1 LRRLLSSAKFDG
13 IDVSCKYRSI
23 ALEISNPMSL
33 MPKHLPNT
41 LKPKARNSSRKTP
54 LRQWCFFASLTIAL
68 LSGCQE
74 QPKPSSTATPTA
86 MTTPK
91 AATNTKDKAPEGVLE
106 RVKARGKLIC
116 GVNGKL
122 SGFSYVD
129 DKGVWSGLD
138 VDYCRAIASAVLG
151 DAKAVEFKPL
161 LAKDRFTA
169 IQNGDIDVLMRNTSR
184 TLTRDATDNISFAP
198 TTFFDGQGVMLR
210 IGTKPTASSSSPSPS
225 SSPTA
230 SPSAS
235 PSPTSTPPDKDS
247 KSDKQTPK
255 TSEAPKTSEESAIAL
270 KELTDKKICVETGLN
285 ATNLESTFKEA
296 NIAIAPIILPD
307 LDGVLS
313 AYTKGDCD
321 AISSEKSQLA
331 AWRSKLP
338 RPADHK
344 ILDLSLSRE
353 PLSPAIIGNDDR
365 WRDVVTWVVY
375 ATFYAEELGVN
386 MDNYQIFK
394 DTKNPEVARF
404 LGTSD
409 SLGIELG
416 LAPDWTTQIL
426 KQVGNYSDI
435 YNRNLAPLDIPR
447 GLNRTWKQGGL
458 LYSMPF
464 R

>member
-1 LRRLLSSAKFDG
+1 
-13 IDVSCKYRSI
+13 
-23 ALEISNPMSL
+23 MSL
-33 MPKHLPNT
+33 MPKHLPKT
-41 LKPKARNSSRKTP
+41 AAFLERNAQMPSRKTS
-54 LRQWCFFASLTIAL
+54 LRQWCFFSCLTIAL
-68 LSGCQE
+68 LSGCQ
-74 QPKPSSTATPTA
+74 PAPTPSTTVTPTATATPTA
-86 MTTPK
+86 TT
-91 AATNTKDKAPEGVLE
+91 TIKDKAPEGILE

-129 DKGVWSGLD
+129 EKGVWSGLD
-138 VDYCRAIASAVLG
+138 VDYCQAIAAAVLG

-161 LAKDRFTA
+161 LAKDRFAA
-169 IQNGDIDVLMRNTSR
+169 IQSGEIDVLMRNTTR
-184 TLTRDATDNISFAP
+184 TLTRDVATNISFAP

-210 IGTKPTASSSSPSPS
+210 IGAKPTASPTSSPSSATSVSP
-225 SSPTA
+225 SPTA
-230 SPSAS
+230 SAS
-235 PSPTSTPPDKDS
+235 PTPSPTSTPSADKERN
-247 KSDKQTPK
+247 KTEQQTPK
-255 TSEAPKTSEESAIAL
+255 TTEELAISL
-270 KELTDKKICVETGLN
+270 KELTDKKICVETGIN

-296 NIAIAPIILPD
+296 NIAIESIILPD
-307 LDGVLS
+307 LDEVLN
-313 AYTKGDCD
+313 AYSKGDCE

-353 PLSPAIIGNDDR
+353 PLSPALVGNDDR
-365 WRDVVTWVVY
+365 WRDVVTWIIY
-375 ATFYAEELGVN
+375 ATFYADELGIN
-386 MDNYQIFK
+386 MNNYTIFK

>member
-1 LRRLLSSAKFDG
+1 
-13 IDVSCKYRSI
+13 
-23 ALEISNPMSL
+23 M
-33 MPKHLPNT
+33 
-41 LKPKARNSSRKTP
+41 
-54 LRQWCFFASLTIAL
+54 SLTIIL

-74 QPKPSSTATPTA
+74 QPKPSPTAAPTATVTPTA
-86 MTTPK
+86 
-91 AATNTKDKAPEGVLE
+91 ATNIKDKAPDGILE

-129 DKGVWSGLD
+129 DKGIWSGLD
-138 VDYCRAIASAVLG
+138 VDYCRAIAAAVLG
-151 DAKAVEFKPL
+151 DAKAVEFKPI

-169 IQNGDIDVLMRNTSR
+169 IQNSDVDILMRNTSR
-184 TLTRDATDNISFAP
+184 TLTRDVATNISFAP

-210 IGTKPTASSSSPSPS
+210 IGAKPTSSSPSPS
-225 SSPTA
+225 PSSPNSPSPSPTA

-235 PSPTSTPPDKDS
+235 PSPTSSPESRPDKDS
-247 KSDKQTPK
+247 KLDKQTPK
-255 TSEAPKTSEESAIAL
+255 TIEELAIAL
-270 KELTDKKICVETGLN
+270 KELADKKICVETGIN

-296 NIAIAPIILPD
+296 NIAIESIILPD
-307 LDGVLS
+307 LDGVLN
-313 AYTKGDCD
+313 AYAKGDCD

-331 AWRSKLP
+331 SWRSKLP

-353 PLSPAIIGNDDR
+353 PLSPAIVGNDDR
-365 WRDVVTWVVY
+365 WRDVVTWVIY
-375 ATFYAEELGVN
+375 ATFYAEELGIN
-386 MDNYQIFK
+386 MDNYASFK
-394 DTKNPEVARF
+394 DSKNPEISRF

>member
-1 LRRLLSSAKFDG
+1 
-13 IDVSCKYRSI
+13 
-23 ALEISNPMSL
+23 
-33 MPKHLPNT
+33 MPKHLPKT
-41 LKPKARNSSRKTP
+41 AALLERNAQMPSRKTS
-54 LRQWCFFASLTIAL
+54 LRQWCFFSSLTIAL
-68 LSGCQE
+68 LSGCQ
-74 QPKPSSTATPTA
+74 PAPTPSTTVTPTATATPTA
-86 MTTPK
+86 TT
-91 AATNTKDKAPEGVLE
+91 TIKDKAPEGILE

-129 DKGVWSGLD
+129 EKGVWSGLD
-138 VDYCRAIASAVLG
+138 VDYCQAIAAAVLG

-161 LAKDRFTA
+161 LAKDRFAA
-169 IQNGDIDVLMRNTSR
+169 IQSGEIDVLMRNTTR
-184 TLTRDATDNISFAP
+184 TLTRDVATNISFAP

-210 IGTKPTASSSSPSPS
+210 IGAKPNASPTSSPIPATSVSP
-225 SSPTA
+225 SPTA
-230 SPSAS
+230 SPSPT
-235 PSPTSTPPDKDS
+235 PSPTSTPSADKDS
-247 KSDKQTPK
+247 NKTDQQTPK
-255 TSEAPKTSEESAIAL
+255 TTEELAIAL
-270 KELTDKKICVETGLN
+270 KELTDKKICVETGIN

-296 NIAIAPIILPD
+296 NIAIEAIILPD
-307 LDGVLS
+307 LDEVLN
-313 AYTKGDCD
+313 AYSKGDCE

-353 PLSPAIIGNDDR
+353 PLSPALVGNDDR
-365 WRDVVTWVVY
+365 WRDVVTWIIY
-375 ATFYAEELGVN
+375 ATFYADELGIN
-386 MDNYQIFK
+386 MNNYTIFK

>member
-1 LRRLLSSAKFDG
+1 
-13 IDVSCKYRSI
+13 
-23 ALEISNPMSL
+23 
-33 MPKHLPNT
+33 MPKHLSKT
-41 LKPKARNSSRKTP
+41 AASLKRNHPSASPKVS
-54 LRQWCFFASLTIAL
+54 LRQWCFFASLTISL
-68 LSGCQE
+68 LSGCQD
-74 QPKPSSTATPTA
+74 KPTPISTATPTVTA
-86 MTTPK
+86 TPK
-91 AATNTKDKAPEGVLE
+91 VSASNKDKSPEGILE

-122 SGFSYVD
+122 PGFSYVD

-138 VDYCRAIASAVLG
+138 VDYCKAIAAAVLG
-151 DAKAVEFKPL
+151 DARAVEFKPL

-169 IQNGDIDVLMRNTSR
+169 IQSGDVDVLMRNTSR
-184 TLTRDATDNISFAP
+184 TLTRDVTDNISFAP
-198 TTFFDGQGVMLR
+198 TTFFDGQGIMLR
-210 IGTKPTASSSSPSPS
+210 IGSKPTSAGSSPSPTAVS
-225 SSPTA
+225 PSPTTT
-230 SPSAS
+230 AS
-235 PSPTSTPPDKDS
+235 PSPTSSPNTDKDS
-247 KSDKQTPK
+247 KTDKQTPK
-255 TSEAPKTSEESAIAL
+255 NGEDLTIAL
-270 KELTDKKICVETGLN
+270 KELTDKKICVETGIN
-285 ATNLESTFKEA
+285 ASNLESTFKEA
-296 NIAIAPIILPD
+296 NVAIVPIILSD
-307 LDGVLS
+307 LDGVLN
-313 AYTKGDCD
+313 AYTKWECE
-321 AISSEKSQLA
+321 AVSSEKSQLA

-353 PLSPAIIGNDDR
+353 PLSPALVGNDDR
-365 WRDVVTWVVY
+365 WRDVVTWVIY
-375 ATFYAEELGVN
+375 ATFYAEELGIN
-386 MDNYQIFK
+386 MDNYTIFK

>member
-1 LRRLLSSAKFDG
+1 
-13 IDVSCKYRSI
+13 
-23 ALEISNPMSL
+23 MSL
-33 MPKHLPNT
+33 MPKRSPKT
-41 LKPKARNSSRKTP
+41 AAILKHKAQSHCKKTP
-54 LRQWCFFASLTIAL
+54 LRQWCFFTSLTIAL

-74 QPKPSSTATPTA
+74 QPKISPTATPTA
-86 MTTPK
+86 TATPTV
-91 AATNTKDKAPEGVLE
+91 ATLSKEKAPEGILE

-116 GVNGKL
+116 GVNGNL

-138 VDYCRAIASAVLG
+138 VDYCRAIAAAVLG

-161 LAKDRFTA
+161 LSKDRFTA
-169 IQNGDIDVLMRNTSR
+169 IQNGDVDILMRNTSR
-184 TLTRDATDNISFAP
+184 TLTRDVTLNISFAP

-210 IGTKPTASSSSPSPS
+210 IGAKPASSSSSPSASSPSPS

-230 SPSAS
+230 SPSSTAAS
-235 PSPTSTPPDKDS
+235 PSPSSSPTNTAESRLDKES
-247 KSDKQTPK
+247 KSDKPTPK
-255 TSEAPKTSEESAIAL
+255 NSEIQKNSEESAIAL
-270 KELTDKKICVETGLN
+270 KELTDKKICVETGIN
-285 ATNLESTFKEA
+285 STNLESTFKEA
-296 NIAIAPIILPD
+296 NITIEPIILPD
-307 LDGVLS
+307 LDGVLT
-313 AYTKGDCD
+313 AYTKGECD

-331 AWRSKLP
+331 SWRSKLP

-353 PLSPAIIGNDDR
+353 PLSPALVGNDDR
-365 WRDVVTWVVY
+365 WRDVVTWVIY
-375 ATFYAEELGVN
+375 ATFYAEELGIN
-386 MDNYQIFK
+386 MDNYQIFQ
-394 DTKNPEVARF
+394 DTKNPEVSRF

-426 KQVGNYSDI
+426 KQVGNYNDI

>member
-1 LRRLLSSAKFDG
+1 
-13 IDVSCKYRSI
+13 
-23 ALEISNPMSL
+23 
-33 MPKHLPNT
+33 MPKHLPNPAAL
-41 LKPKARNSSRKTP
+41 LKRKAQNHSKKTP
-54 LRQWCFFASLTIAL
+54 LRHWCFFASLTIAL

-74 QPKPSSTATPTA
+74 QSKPSPTAIPTPTATPT
-86 MTTPK
+86 TTTSP
-91 AATNTKDKAPEGVLE
+91 KDKAPEGVLE
-106 RVKARGKLIC
+106 RVKARGKLVC

-138 VDYCRAIASAVLG
+138 VEYCRAIAAAVLG
-151 DAKAVEFKPL
+151 DTKAVEFKPL

-169 IQNGDIDVLMRNTSR
+169 IQSGDVDVLMRNTTR
-184 TLTRDATDNISFAP
+184 TLTRDVTDNISFAP

-210 IGTKPTASSSSPSPS
+210 IGAKPTIGSPSP
-225 SSPTA
+225 T
-230 SPSAS
+230 PSAS
-235 PSPTSTPPDKDS
+235 PSPTSTASPSPTSNPESKNEKDS
-247 KSDKQTPK
+247 KSEKQTPK
-255 TSEAPKTSEESAIAL
+255 TSETPKNNEEFAIAL
-270 KELTDKKICVETGLN
+270 KELTDKKICVETGIN

-296 NIAIAPIILPD
+296 NIAIEPIILPD

-313 AYTKGDCD
+313 AYTKGECD

-331 AWRSKLP
+331 SWRSKLS

-353 PLSPAIIGNDDR
+353 PLSPALVGNDDR
-365 WRDVVTWVVY
+365 WRDVVTWVIY
-375 ATFYAEELGVN
+375 ATFYAEELGIN

-426 KQVGNYSDI
+426 KQVGNYNDI

-447 GLNRTWKQGGL
+447 GLNRTWKKGGL

>member
-1 LRRLLSSAKFDG
+1 
-13 IDVSCKYRSI
+13 
-23 ALEISNPMSL
+23 
-33 MPKHLPNT
+33 MPKYSPKNT
-41 LKPKARNSSRKTP
+41 ANLTSQPKNNSTKIP
-54 LRQWCFFASLTIAL
+54 VRQWCFFASLTIAL

-74 QPKPSSTATPTA
+74 QPKPSPTATPTA
-86 MTTPK
+86 TAKTTEG
-91 AATNTKDKAPEGVLE
+91 AKDKDPEGILE

-122 SGFSYVD
+122 TGFSYVD
-129 DKGVWSGLD
+129 EKGVWSGLD
-138 VDYCRAIASAVLG
+138 VDYCKAIAAAVLG

-161 LAKDRFTA
+161 LAKDRFTSV
-169 IQNGDIDVLMRNTSR
+169 QNGDVDILMRNTTR
-184 TLTRDATDNISFAP
+184 TLTRDVAPNISFAP
-198 TTFFDGQGVMLR
+198 TTFFDGQGVMVR
-210 IGTKPTASSSSPSPS
+210 IGAKPDSPS

-235 PSPTSTPPDKDS
+235 PSPTASPSASPSPTSTTESRSDKDS
-247 KSDKQTPK
+247 KADKQTPK
-255 TSEAPKTSEESAIAL
+255 TSEEVAIAL
-270 KELTDKKICVETGLN
+270 KDLTGKKICVETGIN
-285 ATNLESTFKEA
+285 ATNLESTFKEV
-296 NIAIAPIILPD
+296 NIAIESIILPD
-307 LDGVLS
+307 LDGVLNTY
-313 AYTKGDCD
+313 AKGDCE

-331 AWRSKLP
+331 SWRSKLP

-344 ILDLSLSRE
+344 ILDLSLSKE
-353 PLSPAIIGNDDR
+353 PLSPMLIGNDDR
-365 WRDVVTWVVY
+365 WRDVVTWVIY

-386 MDNYQIFK
+386 MDNYTIFK
-394 DTKNPEVARF
+394 DTKNPEVSRF
-404 LGTSD
+404 LGTSE

-435 YNRNLAPLDIPR
+435 YSRNIAPLDIPR

>member
-1 LRRLLSSAKFDG
+1 
-13 IDVSCKYRSI
+13 
-23 ALEISNPMSL
+23 MSL

-41 LKPKARNSSRKTP
+41 AALLKRKDQKHSKKIP

-74 QPKPSSTATPTA
+74 QPKPSSIATPTA
-86 MTTPK
+86 TTTPT
-91 AATNTKDKAPEGVLE
+91 AATTTKDKAPEGILE

-138 VDYCRAIASAVLG
+138 VDYCRAIAAAVLG
-151 DAKAVEFKPL
+151 DAKAVDFKPL
-161 LAKDRFTA
+161 LTKDRFTA
-169 IQNGDIDVLMRNTSR
+169 IQNGDVDVLMRNTSR
-184 TLTRDATDNISFAP
+184 TLTRDVTDNISFAP

-210 IGTKPTASSSSPSPS
+210 VGAKPTSNSPSPS
-225 SSPTA
+225 PSPSPTA

-235 PSPTSTPPDKDS
+235 PSPTSPPPDS
-247 KSDKQTPK
+247 KIDKQTPK
-255 TSEAPKTSEESAIAL
+255 TNEELAIAL

-296 NIAIAPIILPD
+296 NIAIEAIILPD
-307 LDGVLS
+307 LDAVLS
-313 AYTKGDCD
+313 AYSKGDCD

-375 ATFYAEELGVN
+375 ATFYAEELGIN
-386 MDNYQIFK
+386 MDNYQVFK
-394 DTKNPEVARF
+394 DTKNPEVSRF

-409 SLGIELG
+409 SLGIEMG

>member
-1 LRRLLSSAKFDG
+1 
-13 IDVSCKYRSI
+13 
-23 ALEISNPMSL
+23 
-33 MPKHLPNT
+33 MPKHSRNI
-41 LKPKARNSSRKTP
+41 PKSTSQKNSKTTP

-68 LSGCQE
+68 LSGCQ
-74 QPKPSSTATPTA
+74 QTTAPTSTPTATATPTA
-86 MTTPK
+86 SATTNK
-91 AATNTKDKAPEGVLE
+91 EPEGILE
-106 RVKARGKLIC
+106 KVKARGKLIC

-122 SGFSYVD
+122 SGFSYVN

-138 VDYCRAIASAVLG
+138 VDYCKAIAAAVLG
-151 DAKAVEFKPL
+151 DAKAVEFKSL
-161 LAKDRFTA
+161 LTKDRFTA
-169 IQNGDIDVLMRNTSR
+169 IQSGEVDILMRNTSR
-184 TLTRDATDNISFAP
+184 TLTRDVTPNISFAP

-210 IGTKPTASSSSPSPS
+210 IGAKPVSPSSSPSPTS
-225 SSPTA
+225 SASPAPSATPTA

-235 PSPTSTPPDKDS
+235 PSPTSSPESRADKDS
-247 KSDKQTPK
+247 KTDKQTPK
-255 TSEAPKTSEESAIAL
+255 TNEELAIAL
-270 KELTDKKICVETGLN
+270 KELADKKICVETGIN
-285 ATNLESTFKEA
+285 ATNIESIFKEA
-296 NIAIAPIILPD
+296 NIAIEPIILPD
-307 LDGVLS
+307 LDGVLN
-313 AYTKGDCD
+313 AYSKGDCE

-353 PLSPAIIGNDDR
+353 PLSPALVGNDDR
-365 WRDVVTWVVY
+365 WRDVVTWVIY
-375 ATFYAEELGVN
+375 ATFYAEELGIN
-386 MDNYQIFK
+386 MDNYTIFK
-394 DTKNPEVARF
+394 DTKNPEVSRF

-435 YNRNLAPLDIPR
+435 YNRNLAPLEIPR

>member
-1 LRRLLSSAKFDG
+1 
-13 IDVSCKYRSI
+13 
-23 ALEISNPMSL
+23 
-33 MPKHLPNT
+33 MPKHLPKT
-41 LKPKARNSSRKTP
+41 AALLERNAQMPSRKTS
-54 LRQWCFFASLTIAL
+54 LRQWCFFSSLTIAL
-68 LSGCQE
+68 LSGCQ
-74 QPKPSSTATPTA
+74 PAPAPSPTVTPTATATPTA
-86 MTTPK
+86 TT
-91 AATNTKDKAPEGVLE
+91 TIKDKAPEGILE

-129 DKGVWSGLD
+129 EKGIWSGLD
-138 VDYCRAIASAVLG
+138 VDYCQAIAAAVLG

-161 LAKDRFTA
+161 LAKDRFAA
-169 IQNGDIDVLMRNTSR
+169 IQSGEIDVLMRNTTR
-184 TLTRDATDNISFAP
+184 TLTRDVATNISFAP

-210 IGTKPTASSSSPSPS
+210 IGAKPNASPTSSPSPATS
-225 SSPTA
+225 VSPSPTA
-230 SPSAS
+230 SAS
-235 PSPTSTPPDKDS
+235 PTPSPTSTPSADKES
-247 KSDKQTPK
+247 NKTEQQTPK
-255 TSEAPKTSEESAIAL
+255 TTEELAIAL
-270 KELTDKKICVETGLN
+270 KELTDKKICVETGIN

-296 NIAIAPIILPD
+296 NIAIESIILPD
-307 LDGVLS
+307 LDEVLN
-313 AYTKGDCD
+313 AYSKGDCE

-353 PLSPAIIGNDDR
+353 PLSPALVGNDDR
-365 WRDVVTWVVY
+365 WRDVVTWIIY
-375 ATFYAEELGVN
+375 ATFYADELGIN
-386 MDNYQIFK
+386 MNNYTIFK

>member
-1 LRRLLSSAKFDG
+1 
-13 IDVSCKYRSI
+13 
-23 ALEISNPMSL
+23 
-33 MPKHLPNT
+33 MPKHLPNSAAL
-41 LKPKARNSSRKTP
+41 LKRKAQKHSKKPP
-54 LRQWCFFASLTIAL
+54 LRQLCFFVSLTLIL

-74 QPKPSSTATPTA
+74 QPKPSPTAAPTATVTPTA
-86 MTTPK
+86 
-91 AATNTKDKAPEGVLE
+91 ATNIKDKAPDGILE

-129 DKGVWSGLD
+129 DKGIWSGLD
-138 VDYCRAIASAVLG
+138 VDYCRAIAAAVLG
-151 DAKAVEFKPL
+151 DAKAVEFKPI

-169 IQNGDIDVLMRNTSR
+169 IQNSDVDILMRNTSR
-184 TLTRDATDNISFAP
+184 TLTRDVATNISFAP

-210 IGTKPTASSSSPSPS
+210 IGAKPTSSSPSPS
-225 SSPTA
+225 PSSPNSPSPSPTA

-235 PSPTSTPPDKDS
+235 PSPTSSPESRPDKDS
-247 KSDKQTPK
+247 KLDKQTPK
-255 TSEAPKTSEESAIAL
+255 TIEELAIAL
-270 KELTDKKICVETGLN
+270 KELADKRICVETGIN

-296 NIAIAPIILPD
+296 NIAIESIILPD
-307 LDGVLS
+307 LDGVLN
-313 AYTKGDCD
+313 AYAKGDCD

-331 AWRSKLP
+331 SWRSKLP

-353 PLSPAIIGNDDR
+353 PLSPAIVGNDDR
-365 WRDVVTWVVY
+365 WRDVVTWVIY
-375 ATFYAEELGVN
+375 ATFYAEELGIN
-386 MDNYQIFK
+386 MDNYASFK
-394 DTKNPEVARF
+394 DSKNPEISRF